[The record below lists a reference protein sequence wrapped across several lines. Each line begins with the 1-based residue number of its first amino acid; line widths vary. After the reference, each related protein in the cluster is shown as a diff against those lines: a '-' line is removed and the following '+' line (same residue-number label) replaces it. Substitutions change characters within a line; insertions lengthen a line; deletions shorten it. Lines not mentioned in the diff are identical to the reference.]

1 MEEELQVLNQ
11 EIQEVLVV
19 ELVVEVRV
27 VVELLVKETM
37 EVILQ
42 AQMKELVEVDTRL
55 LEETHQVLLKEE
67 LVEQEQILVPIF
79 QEHLFQTVE
88 FMQVVEEVEEIQ
100 QKVLEEQVVVELV
113 NNREW
118 LQLVEHVTLVVVVG
132 GQVVDLDQVLV
143 EQVAQEL

>member
-1 MEEELQVLNQ
+1 MEEFQVLYQ

-19 ELVVEVRV
+19 ELVVEVQV
-27 VVELLVKETM
+27 VQGLLVKETM

>member
-42 AQMKELVEVDTRL
+42 AQMKELAEVET
-55 LEETHQVLLKEE
+55 
-67 LVEQEQILVPIF
+67 LVESAAVMA
-79 QEHLFQTVE
+79 V
-88 FMQVVEEVEEIQ
+88 MAVM
-100 QKVLEEQVVVELV
+100 V
-113 NNREW
+113 NR
-118 LQLVEHVTLVVVVG
+118 G
-132 GQVVDLDQVLV
+132 P
-143 EQVAQEL
+143 

>member
-1 MEEELQVLNQ
+1 VVVEVEEFQVLYQ

-19 ELVVEVRV
+19 ELVVEVQV
-27 VVELLVKETM
+27 VQGLLVKETM
-37 EVILQ
+37 EVVLQ

-55 LEETHQVLLKEE
+55 LEETHQALLKEE

-100 QKVLEEQVVVELV
+100 QKVLEEQVVAELV
-113 NNREW
+113 NNRE
-118 LQLVEHVTLVVVVG
+118 
-132 GQVVDLDQVLV
+132 
-143 EQVAQEL
+143 

>member
-1 MEEELQVLNQ
+1 VVVEVEEFQVLYQ

-19 ELVVEVRV
+19 ELVVEVQV
-27 VVELLVKETM
+27 VQGLLVKETM

-100 QKVLEEQVVVELV
+100 QKVLEEQVVAELV
-113 NNREW
+113 NNRE
-118 LQLVEHVTLVVVVG
+118 
-132 GQVVDLDQVLV
+132 
-143 EQVAQEL
+143 